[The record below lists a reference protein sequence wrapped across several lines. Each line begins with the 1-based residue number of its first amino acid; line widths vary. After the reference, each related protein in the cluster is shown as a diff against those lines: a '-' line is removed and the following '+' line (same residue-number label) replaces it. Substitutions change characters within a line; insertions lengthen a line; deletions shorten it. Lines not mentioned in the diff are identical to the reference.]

1 MAKYELMLIVDTSIS
16 EEQRNTSVS
25 ELKALLE
32 KNEAKITKED
42 VWWDKKMA
50 YKIGKSDR
58 GFYILFDLEMNGKSI
73 KEMSKIINLDKNI
86 VRYMFTRVD
95 A

>member
-1 MAKYELMLIVDTSIS
+1 MAKYELMLIVDSNVT
-16 EEQRNTSVS
+16 EEKRNTSIS

-32 KNEAKITKED
+32 KNEVKVTKED

-50 YKIGKSDR
+50 YKINKSDR

-73 KEMSKIINLDKNI
+73 KEMSKVINLDKNI
-86 VRYMFTRVD
+86 VRYMFTRID

>member
-1 MAKYELMLIVDTSIS
+1 
-16 EEQRNTSVS
+16 
-25 ELKALLE
+25 
-32 KNEAKITKED
+32 
-42 VWWDKKMA
+42 MA